1 MITPKRFDL
10 RELYCKV
17 LIRNVRIAEDERKFK
32 TQPALKKSQRVVFF
46 GNKQKVPWLP
56 RNAMP
61 SKHLST
67 MKMRG

>member
-32 TQPALKKSQRVVFF
+32 TQPALKK
-46 GNKQKVPWLP
+46 KVSEWYFLATSRRYLGFQETQCRANISPQ
-56 RNAMP
+56 
-61 SKHLST
+61 
-67 MKMRG
+67 